1 MRVAI
6 GGWWVVLATTA
17 AMLAAAE
24 GPQTP
29 LAELESFQLLPGL
42 RIELVAAEPLVE
54 SPVAMAFDERGGLYV
69 AENRGYPN
77 GPPEGQPG
85 LGRIARL
92 IDLDGDGDFDQR
104 VTFADNLSFPNGLL
118 PWEGGLIVTCAPD
131 ILFLRDRDGD
141 GVAEEREVWFTGFST
156 AGSTQLRVS
165 HPTLGPD
172 GWIYVTSGLTGGAV
186 TNPAAPEVPAVK
198 LGRTDFR
205 FRPDRSAWEGASG
218 GAQFG
223 QTFDPYGRR
232 FICYNRVQVQHVVLT
247 EAILARQPALS
258 ATQMVHNCPADVVAE
273 PTRGHGAAARLF
285 PLSSNVT
292 TADSHAGTFTAA
304 CSVTWFLGDQ
314 LPEVFRGAIFS
325 CDPTGNLVHADR
337 LTSAGATFDARGIAP
352 DREFLASPDN
362 WFRPVFL
369 ATGPDGALYVC
380 DMYRKTIE
388 HPDYL
393 PVELRKHTDFDSGR
407 HLGRI
412 WRVVSQATP
421 AETLA
426 ELRKVDLGRLSATE
440 LVGRL
445 DNANGWVR
453 ETARRLLLRGEQPRE
468 DLRQLAQDGVARPE
482 AIAAAAQLLAG
493 GQTLDD
499 ARLDFLAGHPEPA
512 LRELA
517 LGLADNGL
525 ALTPARVERGL
536 KLAHD
541 ADPRVRFQAALEL
554 GGWPA
559 TTLRA
564 EPRVADDT
572 SRRVAEALA
581 ALGRRGGG
589 DRWTQTA
596 VLAGTRGRER
606 GVAEALQR
614 DLVRGA
620 ETAPGFVVEMA
631 RVTATALEPRE
642 TAVLAANLIAHPL
655 PQWEQHFLWL
665 NGLARAM
672 RRRPDFSAEKGVLAS
687 LLALGGG
694 DFTEALDR
702 LRHTAEEHSTNHD
715 LSAEQRLVAVEM
727 LGACAGP
734 GVGPDVGV
742 TLLGLVDAREP
753 VEIQRGAVKALTEL
767 RHPEL
772 ARELLDARRVSA
784 VSPAVRDEILSG
796 VLTDIRGATVLLE
809 ELEQDRLPRILVDA
823 YRRRMLTQHADP
835 GVKSRAEALFG
846 TVTGDRAKVYAEYRD
861 VVELASNSTRGRE
874 VFRRVCAGCHRL
886 EREGYQ
892 VGPDLFSI
900 RNQPKSAI
908 LLHILVPDQEI
919 TEGFTAQTVLTR
931 DGRTLSGLVASE
943 TATSLTLRMQQG
955 KEESLSRDEI
965 EELAPSTTS
974 LMPQGLEKDLSR
986 QDLADLLAFLK
997 GERGE

>member
-1 MRVAI
+1 MRVATWV
-6 GGWWVVLATTA
+6 WWLVLATTA
-17 AMLAAAE
+17 SQLAAAE

-77 GPPEGQPG
+77 GPAAGEPG

-92 IDLDGDGDFDQR
+92 IDLDGDGAFDQR
-104 VTFADNLSFPNGLL
+104 VTFAENLSFPNGLL
-118 PWEGGLIVTCAPD
+118 PWDGGLIVTCAPD

-172 GWIYVTSGLTGGAV
+172 GWIYVTSGLTGGVV
-186 TNPAAPEVPAVK
+186 TNPAAGEVPAVK

-304 CSVTWFLGDQ
+304 CSVTCFQGDQ
-314 LPEVFRGAIFS
+314 LPEMFRGAIFS

-337 LTSAGATFDARGIAP
+337 LTAAGATFDARGIAP

-362 WFRPVFL
+362 WFRPVCL
-369 ATGPDGALYVC
+369 AQGPDGALYVS

-393 PVELRKHTDFDSGR
+393 PVELRKHTDFDTGR

-412 WRVVSQATP
+412 WRVVSKAAS
-421 AETLA
+421 AEALA
-426 ELRKVDLGRLSATE
+426 DLRKVDLRRLSATE

-445 DNANGWVR
+445 DDANGWVR
-453 ETARRLLLRGEQPRE
+453 ETARRLLLSGELPRE
-468 DLRQLAQDGVARPE
+468 ALRQLAQDGVARPE

-493 GQTLDD
+493 GQALDD

-559 TTLRA
+559 AILRA
-564 EPRVADDT
+564 EAWGADET

-581 ALGRRGGG
+581 AIGRRGGG
-589 DRWTQTA
+589 DRWAQTA

-606 GVAEALQR
+606 EVAEALQR
-614 DLVRGA
+614 DLERGA
-620 ETAPGFVVEMA
+620 ETAPGFVVELA

-642 TAVLAANLIAHPL
+642 TAALAADLLAHPL
-655 PQWEQHFLWL
+655 PQWEQQFLWL
-665 NGLARAM
+665 NGLARAV
-672 RRRPDFSAEKGVLAS
+672 RRRPDFSSEKGVLAG
-687 LLALGGG
+687 LLALVPG

-702 LRHTAEEHSTNHD
+702 LRHTAEELSTNQD

-734 GVGPDVGV
+734 GVGT

-753 VEIQRGAVKALTEL
+753 VEIQRGAVRALTEL
-767 RHPEL
+767 RRPEL
-772 ARELLDARRVSA
+772 ARELLDARRVAA
-784 VSPAVRDEILSG
+784 VSPAVREEILSG
-796 VLTDIRGATVLLE
+796 VLTETRGATVLLE
-809 ELEQDRLPRILVDA
+809 EIEQDRLPRILVDA

-846 TVTGDRAKVYAEYRD
+846 TVTGDRAKVYEEYRG

-900 RNQPKSAI
+900 RNQPKTAI

-943 TATSLTLRMQQG
+943 TGTSLTLRMQQG
-955 KEESLSRDEI
+955 KEESLSKDEI

>member
-1 MRVAI
+1 MRVAT
-6 GGWWVVLATTA
+6 GGWWVVLATTVGV
-17 AMLAAAE
+17 LAAGE

-29 LAELESFQLLPGL
+29 LGELESFQLLPGL

-77 GPPEGQPG
+77 GPPEGEPG

-92 IDLDGDGDFDQR
+92 IDVDGDGAFDQR

-118 PWEGGLIVTCAPD
+118 PWQGGLIVTCAPD

-156 AGSTQLRVS
+156 SGSTQLRVS

-205 FRPDRSAWEGASG
+205 FRPDRSAWEAASG

-258 ATQMVHNCPADVVAE
+258 VTQMVHNCPADVVAE

-304 CSVTWFLGDQ
+304 CSVTCFTGHQ
-314 LPEVFRGAIFS
+314 LPELYRGAIFS

-337 LTSAGATFDARGIAP
+337 LTAAGATFDARGIAP

-369 ATGPDGALYVC
+369 AQGPDGALYLC

-412 WRVVSQATP
+412 WRVVSKGAS
-421 AETLA
+421 AEVLA
-426 ELRKVDLGRLSATE
+426 DLRKADLGRLSAGE

-445 DNANGWVR
+445 DDANGWVR
-453 ETARRLLLRGEQPRE
+453 ETARRLLLSGELPR
-468 DLRQLAQDGVARPE
+468 DALRQLAQDGVARPE

-493 GQTLDD
+493 GQGLDD
-499 ARLDFLAGHPEPA
+499 LRLDFLAGHPEPA
-512 LRELA
+512 LREVA
-517 LGLADNGL
+517 LVLADSGS
-525 ALTPARVERGL
+525 AVTAARVERGL

-541 ADPRVRFQAALEL
+541 ADARVRFQAALEL
-554 GGWPA
+554 GAWPA
-559 TTLRA
+559 ATLREVPGLA
-564 EPRVADDT
+564 EETP
-572 SRRVAEALA
+572 RRVAEALA
-581 ALGRRGGG
+581 MIGRRAGG
-589 DRWTQTA
+589 DRWTQIA

-606 GVAEALQR
+606 DVAEALKR
-614 DLVRGA
+614 DVIAGA
-620 ETAPGFVVEMA
+620 ETAPGFVVELA
-631 RVTATALEPRE
+631 RVTAAAVEPRE
-642 TAVLAANLIAHPL
+642 TAALAADLLAQPL
-655 PQWEQHFLWL
+655 PRWQQQFLWL
-665 NGLARAM
+665 NGLARGV
-672 RRRPDFSAEKGVLAS
+672 RRRPDLNTEKGVLAG
-687 LLALGGG
+687 LLAVLPG
-694 DFTEALDR
+694 DHAGALERVRQSATEM
-702 LRHTAEEHSTNHD
+702 STNHD
-715 LSAEQRLVAVEM
+715 VPAEQRLVAVEL
-727 LGACAGP
+727 LGACDGAS
-734 GVGPDVGV
+734 VGS

-753 VEIQRGAVKALTEL
+753 AEVQRGAVKALTEL
-767 RHPEL
+767 RRPEW
-772 ARELLDARRVSA
+772 ARALLEAGLLTG

-796 VLTDIRGATVLLE
+796 VLADTRCTLVLLE
-809 ELEQDRLPRILVDA
+809 ELEQERLPKILVDA
-823 YRRRMLTQHADP
+823 YRRRMLTQHADA
-835 GVKSRAEALFG
+835 GVKARSERLFG

-861 VVELASNSTRGRE
+861 VVDLASNSTRGRE

-900 RNQPKSAI
+900 RNQPKAAI

-955 KEESLSRDEI
+955 KEESLSKDEI

-986 QDLADLLAFLK
+986 QDLADLLGFLK